1 MSANNAKIQS
11 VLETTFTSAI
21 GKLTADDS
29 NSYHSDLYVQA
40 DPESGELQIYD
51 EEERLL
57 DKTIVFDWVDCP
69 CDEDKFNKQVA
80 NTLKSVLTLLVAKN
94 IFDSPHITKPFSVS
108 LTDEDFVVI
117 EELLFLDDEVLR
129 ADDPLLKDLDADL
142 YDLLA
147 KLLSHAA

>member
-21 GKLTADDS
+21 GKLTADNS
-29 NSYHSDLYVQA
+29 NGFYSDLYIQA

-51 EEERLL
+51 EEEQLL
-57 DKTIVFDWVDCP
+57 DKVIIFDWVGSSCE
-69 CDEDKFNKQVA
+69 EDQFNKQVA
-80 NTLKSVLTLLVAKN
+80 NTVKSVLTLLVAKN
-94 IFDSPHITKPFSVS
+94 VFENPHIMKPFSIS

-117 EELLFLDDEVLR
+117 EELLFLDDDLLR

-142 YDLLA
+142 DDFLA
-147 KLLSHAA
+147 KLLSDVE

>member
-11 VLETTFTSAI
+11 VLETTFSSAI

-57 DKTIVFDWVDCP
+57 DKTIVFDWVDCS
-69 CDEDKFNKQVA
+69 CEEDKFNKQVA
-80 NTLKSVLTLLVAKN
+80 NTVKSVLTLLVAKN
-94 IFDSPHITKPFSVS
+94 IFESPHIMKPFSVS

-129 ADDPLLKDLDADL
+129 ADDPLLKDLDAELD
-142 YDLLA
+142 DFLA
-147 KLLSHAA
+147 KLLSDVE

>member
-21 GKLTADDS
+21 GKLTSDDS

-57 DKTIVFDWVDCP
+57 DKTIVFDWVGCP
-69 CDEDKFNKQVA
+69 CEEDKFNKQVA
-80 NTLKSVLTLLVAKN
+80 NTVKSVLTLLVAKN
-94 IFDSPHITKPFSVS
+94 IFDSPHIMKPFSVN

-117 EELLFLDDEVLR
+117 EELLFLDDEFLR

-142 YDLLA
+142 DDFLA
-147 KLLSHAA
+147 KLLSDVE